1 MEIEIEE
8 YFFLKLI
15 QIQQQKKKMKK
26 YQMFL
31 KATDLKPDN
40 TKVQKKTNFFVE
52 LFIDEDDVFDIDDL
66 NNEDKNLFQI

>member
-1 MEIEIEE
+1 
-8 YFFLKLI
+8 
-15 QIQQQKKKMKK
+15 
-26 YQMFL
+26 MFL

-66 NNEDKNLFQI
+66 NNEDKNLF